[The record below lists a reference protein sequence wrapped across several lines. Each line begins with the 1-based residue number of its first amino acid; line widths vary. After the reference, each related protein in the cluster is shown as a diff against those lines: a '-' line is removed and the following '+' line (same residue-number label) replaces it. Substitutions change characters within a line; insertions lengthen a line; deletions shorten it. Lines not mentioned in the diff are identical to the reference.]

1 MITEENLIMWTKPA
15 SNTEENKCDSTIAN
29 IESCIK
35 NYNFGWLKQPKLKL
49 RGSYKNNTNVKN
61 DSDVDM
67 YVLFEDFCYN
77 CNQNL
82 ERIPAINA
90 NGPTYKEIKD
100 AVYYCLQ
107 QRYGADSIVRGHK
120 SIKVKNN
127 TYRVKADVVPVF
139 TLQYNT
145 MYGMINGVAFYSDNN
160 EFIVNFPEQDS
171 ENGCKKNND
180 THNLYKYYVRIF
192 KRFRNELENIGLDT
206 NVSSYVIECLLY
218 NVPNNYFMAE
228 NYLTGLKNIIY
239 YLLVRIDSSILVEV
253 NQIKQMFRKDL
264 FTEQKTTK
272 ENVKTYLW
280 YINNLFLE
288 VVAA

>member
-1 MITEENLIMWTKPA
+1 MFKTGRTTKGIITGDN
-15 SNTEENKCDSTIAN
+15 NKFFRAWWEVQYKKI
-29 IESCIK
+29 
-35 NYNFGWLKQPKLKL
+35 NFGAKDE
-49 RGSYKNNTNVKN
+49 N
-61 DSDVDM
+61 DAFLSG
-67 YVLFEDFCYN
+67 FKWFP
-77 CNQNL
+77 CNKGG
-82 ERIPAINA
+82 ERR
-90 NGPTYKEIKD
+90 KW
-100 AVYYCLQ
+100 
-107 QRYGADSIVRGHK
+107 YG
-120 SIKVKNN
+120 
-127 TYRVKADVVPVF
+127 
-139 TLQYNT
+139 
-145 MYGMINGVAFYSDNN
+145 NN

-264 FTEQKTTK
+264 FPEQKTTK

>member
-1 MITEENLIMWTKPA
+1 MITEETLIMWTKPA

-67 YVLFEDFCYN
+67 YVLFEDFCYS

-100 AVYYCLQ
+100 AVYCCLQ

-127 TYRVKADVVPVF
+127 TYRVKADVVSN
-139 TLQYNT
+139 LDNT
-145 MYGMINGVAFYSDNN
+145 FFNSILFNISGAIY
-160 EFIVNFPEQDS
+160 
-171 ENGCKKNND
+171 K
-180 THNLYKYYVRIF
+180 NLYLPLLKFFNFLFLFLASPVNARANF
-192 KRFRNELENIGLDT
+192 LCFLLSLDT
-206 NVSSYVIECLLY
+206 WS
-218 NVPNNYFMAE
+218 
-228 NYLTGLKNIIY
+228 
-239 YLLVRIDSSILVEV
+239 
-253 NQIKQMFRKDL
+253 
-264 FTEQKTTK
+264 
-272 ENVKTYLW
+272 
-280 YINNLFLE
+280 
-288 VVAA
+288 